1 MTDFSAAAIIA
12 LQQRLLALK
21 LLPRTGWLQRGV
33 AQPESIAEH
42 TFGVATLALLVG
54 DSVPDIR
61 RERLL
66 VMALLHDLAEAVIG
80 DLPHAARNYLGK
92 ATKDDAERR
101 ALADLLAPLPACD
114 AYMQVWDEYT
124 QRTSREARL
133 LKQLDRLEMLI
144 QAVAYAQAGN
154 RLMDEF
160 WHDLHE
166 GWDADF
172 PIMHELAAELA
183 AQIGD
188 HARVPPSPAAL
199 PAPLPPWL
207 ASYAPN
213 GHAPRPARAPAHDSD
228 DEHNAA

>member
-1 MTDFSAAAIIA
+1 MTDFSAVAIIA

-54 DSVPDIR
+54 DRVPCIR

-66 VMALLHDLAEAVIG
+66 VMALLHDMAEAVIG
-80 DLPHAARNYLGK
+80 DLPHTARNYLGK

-114 AYMQVWDEYT
+114 DYMQLWDEYT

-154 RLMDEF
+154 RLMNEF
-160 WHDLHE
+160 WSDITE
-166 GWDADF
+166 GWDNDF
-172 PIMHELAAELA
+172 PILHELVHELV

-188 HARVPPSPAAL
+188 HAHVPPAPAAL
-199 PAPLPPWL
+199 PAPLPPLL
-207 ASYAPN
+207 ASYATN
-213 GHAPRPARAPAHDSD
+213 GHAPSPAKAPPHERG
-228 DEHNAA
+228 DEHNLA